1 MVISRRV
8 RAAVPG
14 SHDPPTIVVPVPGTK
29 APHGANALHSGSL
42 IDAALTFI
50 FSLHFA
56 LTVKQKLITIT
67 DNETHTKQ
75 RIHGVG

>member
-14 SHDPPTIVVPVPGTK
+14 SHDPPTILVPVPGTK
-29 APHGANALHSGSL
+29 APRGANALDSGSL

-50 FSLHFA
+50 FSFHFTSRA
-56 LTVKQKLITIT
+56 LTVKQ
-67 DNETHTKQ
+67 
-75 RIHGVG
+75 